1 MAETL
6 ICRGCHR
13 ALQDDA
19 GCALCLPVKPHL
31 MPADAVVDDD
41 TVPLAQLAQEAAS
54 LLRRQLKQLQ
64 VEQRTCKTYNAAV
77 AHESRQH
84 ASALS
89 KLLDSA
95 RKVVEDGADA
105 VQAMSLQERI
115 ALFVEWFGQ
124 LPAVYRKRLLE
135 QLQAGEFE
143 RAAKSASLPDE
154 VSRGIH

>member
-6 ICRGCHR
+6 VCRGCHKP
-13 ALQDDA
+13 LQDDD

-31 MPADAVVDDD
+31 MPGDAVVDDD
-41 TVPLAQLAQEAAS
+41 TIPLAQLAQETAG

-64 VEQRTCKTYNAAV
+64 VEQRARKTYDAAL

-84 ASALS
+84 SNALS

-105 VQAMSLQERI
+105 VQAMSIQERI
-115 ALFVEWFGQ
+115 ALFVEWFRQ

-135 QLQAGEFE
+135 QLQVGEFE
-143 RAAKSASLPDE
+143 RAAKTASEPDE